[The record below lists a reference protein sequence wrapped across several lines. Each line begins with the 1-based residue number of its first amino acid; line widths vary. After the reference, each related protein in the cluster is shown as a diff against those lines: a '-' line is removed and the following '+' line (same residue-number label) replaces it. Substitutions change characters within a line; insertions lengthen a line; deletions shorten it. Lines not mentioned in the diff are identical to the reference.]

1 MNTQN
6 SKINKQIKNI
16 IRDGNIALLAGFV
29 TILGLVFILRLVQ
42 WYQLKPKV
50 ESLKNRKAIKKET
63 YKKFKSAGLS
73 IWVGVLLWPVV
84 IAITVVYLLVT

>member
-1 MNTQN
+1 MSDQK
-6 SKINKQIKNI
+6 SKTAKQIQNI

-29 TILGLVFILRLVQ
+29 PILGLLFILRLVH

-50 ESLKNRKAIKKET
+50 ESLKNRKAIKRET

-84 IAITVVYLLVT
+84 ITIVVVYLLVS

>member
-1 MNTQN
+1 M
-6 SKINKQIKNI
+6 SKTSKQIQNI
-16 IRDGNIALLAGFV
+16 IRDGNIALLAGFIP
-29 TILGLVFILRLVQ
+29 ILGLVFIIRLVH

-50 ESLKNRKAIKKET
+50 ESLKQRKAIKQET

-84 IAITVVYLLVT
+84 ILTVVIYLLIT